1 MPPICLAGC
10 LVFGQGALRHG
21 FAERVVGEHPDDGQH
36 DESRHAAYRPLEQEP
51 LNGIAN
57 PARDEPAHHMVQ
69 REDAEEDNSYD
80 NIWIL
85 LVGLRFADE
94 EYHRQHRRADQE
106 RHFAGAAQRLDRLEA
121 AHAAPEGHQGQAGE
135 E

>member
-1 MPPICLAGC
+1 
-10 LVFGQGALRHG
+10 
-21 FAERVVGEHPDDGQH
+21 
-36 DESRHAAYRPLEQEP
+36 
-51 LNGIAN
+51 
-57 PARDEPAHHMVQ
+57 MVQ

-135 E
+135 EQPTGNQHQPSLIAASTIR